1 MLRGFIFVVILG
13 LSLSPSQSLAAE
25 GQSEAKAEAGAEA
38 KAETGAE
45 AKAKAGPEAK
55 AETGAEAKAKA
66 GPEAK
71 AEAGAEAQTEPED
84 EGPIKVLLLD
94 PKILNLDEKTAK
106 LISSFITAELSQ
118 HPTLDIISGEDM
130 RRMME
135 LEAEKQTVGCD
146 DNNNCLA
153 ELAGALGADL
163 VIYGELGKLGN
174 QYMLQQSLFNTKAG
188 KAMARIS
195 VQSES
200 VDSIPGQLRPKL
212 RYLVKDFLPEDAS
225 DGGHAVAVQPTA
237 PAAPDPVKAKPIPL
251 TSWVLYGSGGLG
263 LIAGSVMTYLG
274 SQSLTAF
281 DEANK
286 IYEESLSSGQE
297 DPEFLTKMGAKEDAE
312 ENWNA
317 LGQSLLW
324 GGVGTITLSAV
335 LTLAGLYIHQEAHSE

>member
-1 MLRGFIFVVILG
+1 MGAP
-13 LSLSPSQSLAAE
+13 LSFAAE
-25 GQSEAKAEAGAEA
+25 TKAPATADPKEKSTPSKEAGTSE
-38 KAETGAE
+38 KPTTKTESKSET
-45 AKAKAGPEAK
+45 KAKDNPADPA
-55 AETGAEAKAKA
+55 
-66 GPEAK
+66 
-71 AEAGAEAQTEPED
+71 
-84 EGPIKVLLLD
+84 KVLLLD

-106 LISSFITAELSQ
+106 LITSFITAELSQ
-118 HPTLDIISGEDM
+118 HETLEIISGEDM